1 MIKTV
6 LFDLDGT
13 LLPMDQDTFTNAY
26 FKELAKKMA
35 PFGYNPDELVKGVWK
50 GTGAM
55 VRNDGTKTNEEAFWE
70 VFLKIFGEEHKKDLD
85 TFTEFYEN
93 EFNKAK
99 AVCGFNEASAE
110 VIAALKEKGKKVV
123 LASNPLFPMI
133 AQKSRMNWAGLN
145 TDDFAYITSYE
156 NSHYCKPSKEYYTE
170 IAELLDLI
178 PEECLMVGNNATEDM
193 VAREA
198 GMNVFLLTD
207 CLINDDNVDLSQ
219 FRQGGFRELKELI
232 EEL

>member
-1 MIKTV
+1 MIKNV

-13 LLPMDQDTFTNAY
+13 LLPMDMDVFTNAY
-26 FKELAKKMA
+26 FKELAKKMI
-35 PFGYNPDELVKGVWK
+35 PYGYNPDDLVKGIWK

-70 VFLKIFGEEHKKDLD
+70 VFLKIFGEEHKSDLPVFND
-85 TFTEFYEN
+85 FYEN

-99 AVCGFNEASAE
+99 EVCGFNTASAE
-110 VIAALKEKGKKVV
+110 VISTLKSKGLNVV
-123 LASNPLFPMI
+123 LASNPLFPMV

-145 TDDFAYITSYE
+145 VEDFSYITSYE
-156 NSHYCKPSKEYYTE
+156 NSHFCKPSKEYYTE
-170 IAELLDLI
+170 IAELLNLN
-178 PEECLMVGNNATEDM
+178 PSECLMVGNNATEDM

-198 GMNVFLLTD
+198 GMEVFLLTD

-219 FRQGGFRELKELI
+219 FRQGGFDELKKII
-232 EEL
+232 EEI

>member
-13 LLPMDQDTFTNAY
+13 LLPMDQDTFTNYY
-26 FKELAKKMA
+26 FKELVKKMA
-35 PFGYNPDELVKGVWK
+35 PHGYNADELIKGVWK

-70 VFLKIFGEEHKKDLD
+70 VFLKIFGEDKLNDQPIFND
-85 TFTEFYEN
+85 FYEN
-93 EFNKAK
+93 EFNIAK
-99 AVCGFNEASAE
+99 NVCGFNEASAE
-110 VIAALKEKGKKVV
+110 VISTLKGKGLDVV
-123 LASNPLFPMI
+123 LASNPLFPLV
-133 AQKSRMNWAGLN
+133 AQKNRMNWAGLN
-145 TDDFAYITSYE
+145 VDDFSYITSYE

-170 IAELLDLI
+170 IAELLGLN
-178 PEECLMVGNNATEDM
+178 PAECLMVGNNATEDM

-198 GMNVFLLTD
+198 GMEVFLLTD

-219 FRQGGFRELKELI
+219 FRQGGFKELKKLI
-232 EEL
+232 NEM

>member
-99 AVCGFNEASAE
+99 EVCGFNEASAE
-110 VIAALKEKGKKVV
+110 VIDALKEKGKKVV

-156 NSHYCKPSKEYYTE
+156 NSHFCKPSKEYYTE
-170 IAELLDLI
+170 IAELLNLN

-207 CLINDDNVDLSQ
+207 CLINDDNVDLAQ
-219 FRQGGFRELKELI
+219 FRQGGFKELKELI
-232 EEL
+232 DEL

>member
-99 AVCGFNEASAE
+99 EVCGFNEASAE
-110 VIAALKEKGKKVV
+110 VIAALKEKGKQVV

-156 NSHYCKPSKEYYTE
+156 NSHFCKPSKEYYTE
-170 IAELLDLI
+170 IAELLNLN

-207 CLINDDNVDLSQ
+207 CLINDDNVDLAQ
-219 FRQGGFRELKELI
+219 FRQGGFKELKELI

>member
-26 FKELAKKMA
+26 FKELAKKMV

-50 GTGAM
+50 GTAAM

-70 VFLKIFGEEHKKDLD
+70 VFLKIFGEERKKDLD
-85 TFTEFYEN
+85 IFNEFYEN
-93 EFNKAK
+93 EFAKAK
-99 AVCGFNEASAE
+99 EVCGFNEASAE
-110 VIAALKEKGKKVV
+110 VIATLKSKGLDVV
-123 LASNPLFPMI
+123 LASNPLFPMV
-133 AQKSRMNWAGLN
+133 AQKSRMNWAGVN
-145 TDDFAYITSYE
+145 VDDFSYITSYE
-156 NSHYCKPSKEYYTE
+156 NSHFCKPSKEYYTE
-170 IAELLDLI
+170 IAELLNLN

-207 CLINDDNVDLSQ
+207 CLINDDNVELSQ
-219 FRQGGFRELKELI
+219 FRQGGFPELKALI

>member
-55 VRNDGTKTNEEAFWE
+55 VRNDGTKTNEEAFWD
-70 VFLKIFGEEHKKDLD
+70 VFLKIFGEEHRKDLD

-99 AVCGFNEASAE
+99 EVCGFNEASAE

-156 NSHYCKPSKEYYTE
+156 NSHFCKPSKEYYTE
-170 IAELLDLI
+170 IAELLNLN

-207 CLINDDNVDLSQ
+207 CLINDDNVDLAQ
-219 FRQGGFRELKELI
+219 FRQGGFKELKELI
-232 EEL
+232 DEL

>member
-99 AVCGFNEASAE
+99 EVCGFNEASAE

-156 NSHYCKPSKEYYTE
+156 NSHFCKPSKEYYTE
-170 IAELLDLI
+170 IAELLNLN

-207 CLINDDNVDLSQ
+207 CLINDDNVDLAQ
-219 FRQGGFRELKELI
+219 FRQGGFKELKELI
-232 EEL
+232 DEL

>member
-232 EEL
+232 DEL

>member
-55 VRNDGTKTNEEAFWE
+55 VRNDGTKTNEEAFWD
-70 VFLKIFGEEHKKDLD
+70 VFLKIFGEEHRKDLD

-99 AVCGFNEASAE
+99 EVCGFNEASAE

-156 NSHYCKPSKEYYTE
+156 NSHFCKPSKEYYTE
-170 IAELLDLI
+170 IAELLNLN

-193 VAREA
+193 VARKA

-207 CLINDDNVDLSQ
+207 CLINDDNVDLAQ
-219 FRQGGFRELKELI
+219 FRQGGFKELKELI
-232 EEL
+232 DEL

>member
-55 VRNDGTKTNEEAFWE
+55 VRNDGTKTNEEAFWD
-70 VFLKIFGEEHKKDLD
+70 VFLKIFGEEHRKDLD

-99 AVCGFNEASAE
+99 EVCGFNEASAE

-156 NSHYCKPSKEYYTE
+156 NSHFCKPSKEYYTE
-170 IAELLDLI
+170 IAELLNLT

-207 CLINDDNVDLSQ
+207 CLINDDNVDLAQ
-219 FRQGGFRELKELI
+219 FRQGGFKELKELI
-232 EEL
+232 DEL

>member
-110 VIAALKEKGKKVV
+110 VIATLKEKGKKVV

-170 IAELLDLI
+170 IAELLDLN

-232 EEL
+232 DEL

>member
-156 NSHYCKPSKEYYTE
+156 NSHFCKPSKEYYTE
-170 IAELLDLI
+170 IAELLNLN

-232 EEL
+232 DEL

>member
-55 VRNDGTKTNEEAFWE
+55 VCNDGTKTNEEAFWE

-170 IAELLDLI
+170 IAELLDLN

-232 EEL
+232 DEL

>member
-99 AVCGFNEASAE
+99 GVCGFNEASAE
-110 VIAALKEKGKKVV
+110 VIATLKEKDKKVV

-145 TDDFAYITSYE
+145 TDDFDYITSYE
-156 NSHYCKPSKEYYTE
+156 NSHFCKPSKEYYVE
-170 IAELLDLI
+170 IAELLDLN

-232 EEL
+232 DEL

>member
-156 NSHYCKPSKEYYTE
+156 NSHFCKPSKEYYTE

>member
-13 LLPMDQDTFTNAY
+13 LLPMDQDTFTGAY
-26 FKELAKKMA
+26 FKELAKLMV
-35 PFGYNPDELVKGVWK
+35 PHGYDPDELVKGIWK

-55 VRNDGTKTNEEAFWE
+55 VKNDVTRTNEEAFWK
-70 VFLKIFGEEHKKDLD
+70 VFCQIFGEEAMDD
-85 TFTEFYEN
+85 IEIFNSFYEN

-99 AVCGFNEASAE
+99 AVCGYNEASAE
-110 VIAALKEKGKKVV
+110 IVAALKSKGINVV
-123 LASNPLFPMI
+123 LASNPLFPLV
-133 AQKSRMNWAGLN
+133 AQKNRMRWAGLN
-145 TDDFAYITSYE
+145 IDDFSYITSYE

-170 IAELLDLI
+170 IVKLLSLN

-198 GMNVFLLTD
+198 GMDVFLLKD
-207 CLINDDNVDLSQ
+207 CLINDDNVDISP
-219 FRQGGFRELKELI
+219 FKQGGFDELKALI
-232 EEL
+232 ETL

>member
-99 AVCGFNEASAE
+99 EVCGFNKASAE

-156 NSHYCKPSKEYYTE
+156 NSHFCKPSKEYYTE
-170 IAELLDLI
+170 IAELLNLN

-207 CLINDDNVDLSQ
+207 CLINDDNVDLAQ
-219 FRQGGFRELKELI
+219 FRQGGFKELKELI

>member
-13 LLPMDQDTFTNAY
+13 LLPMDQDTFTGAY
-26 FKELAKKMA
+26 FKELAKLMV
-35 PFGYNPDELVKGVWK
+35 PHGYDPDALVKGIWK

-55 VRNDGTKTNEEAFWE
+55 VKNDGTKTNEEAFWE
-70 VFLKIFGEEHKKDLD
+70 VFCRIFGEEAKNDIEI
-85 TFTEFYEN
+85 FNSFYEN

-99 AVCGFNEASAE
+99 DVCGYNEASAE
-110 VIAALKEKGKKVV
+110 IVAALKDKGIEVV
-123 LASNPLFPMI
+123 LASNPLFPMV
-133 AQKSRMNWAGLN
+133 AQKNRMRWAGLN
-145 TDDFAYITSYE
+145 IDDFSYITSYE

-170 IAELLDLI
+170 IAELLKLN

-198 GMNVFLLTD
+198 GMNVFLLKD
-207 CLINDDNVDLSQ
+207 CLINDDNVDLTP
-219 FRQGGFRELKELI
+219 FNQGGFPELKALI
-232 EEL
+232 ETL

>member
-99 AVCGFNEASAE
+99 EVCGFNEASAE

-156 NSHYCKPSKEYYTE
+156 NSHFCKPSKEYYTE
-170 IAELLDLI
+170 IAELLNLN

-207 CLINDDNVDLSQ
+207 CLINDDNVDLAQ
-219 FRQGGFRELKELI
+219 FRQGGFKELKELI

>member
-70 VFLKIFGEEHKKDLD
+70 VFLKIFGEEHRKDLD

-99 AVCGFNEASAE
+99 EVCGFNEASAE

-156 NSHYCKPSKEYYTE
+156 NSHFCKPSKEYYTE
-170 IAELLDLI
+170 IAELLNLN

-207 CLINDDNVDLSQ
+207 CLINDDNVDLAQ
-219 FRQGGFRELKELI
+219 FRQGGFKELKELI
-232 EEL
+232 DEL

>member
-99 AVCGFNEASAE
+99 EVCGFNEASAE
-110 VIAALKEKGKKVV
+110 VIAALKEKGKQVV

-156 NSHYCKPSKEYYTE
+156 NSHFCKPSKEYYTE
-170 IAELLDLI
+170 IAELLNLN

-193 VAREA
+193 VAREV

-207 CLINDDNVDLSQ
+207 CLINDDNVDLAQ
-219 FRQGGFRELKELI
+219 FRQGGFKELKELI